1 MKKVIYA
8 FLILSL
14 GIGCVKDDKDCPD
27 GFAGED
33 CNQEL
38 TPERVDLKSIS
49 VTVTSTGWD
58 VFPTASP
65 PDIFFIVESAGG
77 TELLET
83 TICTNSNTCT
93 WTGTLSFGP
102 SETCVVKIYDSD
114 DLGIKELIGSYT
126 LDLYSNGAGFPTSHT
141 ATLSG
146 VTASVGL
153 SYVH

>member
-8 FLILSL
+8 FLIVSL
-14 GIGCVKDDKDCPD
+14 GIGCGKDDKDCPD

-38 TPERVDLKSIS
+38 TPDRVDLKSIS

-65 PDIFFIVESAGG
+65 PDIYFVVESSGG
-77 TELLET
+77 MELLRT
-83 TICTNSNTCT
+83 TICTNSTTCT

-102 SETCVVKIYDSD
+102 NETCVVRIFDED
-114 DLGIKELIGSYT
+114 DLADELIGSYT
-126 LDLYSNGAGFPTSHT
+126 LDLYVNGEGFPTSHT
-141 ATLSG
+141 STLSG
-146 VTASVGL
+146 VTATVGL
-153 SYVH
+153 AYGH

>member
-8 FLILSL
+8 FLIVSL
-14 GIGCVKDDKDCPD
+14 GIGCGKDGKDCPD
-27 GFAGED
+27 GFGGED
-33 CNQEL
+33 CNLEL

-65 PDIFFIVESAGG
+65 PDIYFVVENASG
-77 TELLET
+77 TELQKT
-83 TICTNSNTCT
+83 SICTNSNTCT

-102 SETCVVKIYDSD
+102 SETCVVRIFDED
-114 DLGIKELIGSYT
+114 DLADELIGSYT
-126 LDLYSNGAGFPTSHT
+126 LDLYVNGAGFPTSHT

-146 VTASVGL
+146 VTATVGL
-153 SYVH
+153 DYGH